1 MVWWDADLVA
11 IKDAC
16 KGRIGEIAEKLSLHR
31 TSLSRKLNGHI
42 RFTRWELNDI
52 AEILDRDISE
62 FIIDRS
68 PSKTQRMGSS
78 KLVNSRE

>member
-1 MVWWDADLVA
+1 MVWWDANLVA
-11 IKDAC
+11 IKEAC
-16 KGRIGEIAEKLSLHR
+16 KGRIGEIAQKLDLHR

-52 AEILDRDISE
+52 AKILDRDIEE

-68 PSKTQRMGSS
+68 PSRAQRMGSS
-78 KLVNSRE
+78 RLVDNGG